1 MDTNALYAHPLII
14 LSQEVAKAPP
24 FGVFADYLNL
34 GVIVVVL
41 FLAYTRKVRFEGEVK
56 EKDAEIVALKEA
68 LKEYT
73 EHYQKE
79 VLPALIEVTKV
90 SGEVVAFLNK
100 RRN

>member
-1 MDTNALYAHPLII
+1 MIIAQATDLTNPISAFAAYA
-14 LSQEVAKAPP
+14 
-24 FGVFADYLNL
+24 DL
-34 GVIVVVL
+34 GVIVVL
-41 FLAYTRKVRFEGEVK
+41 LILIYSGKLRRESEVT
-56 EKDAEIVALKEA
+56 EKDKEIAELKST

>member
-1 MDTNALYAHPLII
+1 MKWA
-14 LSQEVAKAPP
+14 QEVMESAPA

-41 FLAYTRKVRFEGEVK
+41 GLAYTRKVRFEGEVK
-56 EKDAEIVALKEA
+56 EKDAEITELKSE
-68 LKEYT
+68 LREYI

-79 VLPALIEVTKV
+79 VLPALIELTKV
-90 SGEVVAFLNK
+90 SGEIVTYLNK

>member
-1 MDTNALYAHPLII
+1 MIWATAHVP
-14 LSQEVAKAPP
+14 S

-41 FLAYTRKVRFEGEVK
+41 FLAYSRKVRFEGEVK
-56 EKDAEIVALKEA
+56 EKDVEIKELKDA

-79 VLPALIEVTKV
+79 VLPALIEVTRV
-90 SGEVVAFLNK
+90 SGEVVAYLNK
-100 RRN
+100 RRS

>member
-1 MDTNALYAHPLII
+1 MW
-14 LSQEVAKAPP
+14 LSQATTNPL
-24 FGVFADYLNL
+24 GDFAGYADL
-34 GVIVVVL
+34 GIVVIFLVL
-41 FLAYTRKVRFEGEVK
+41 FFSGKVRREGEVRERDQEIK
-56 EKDAEIVALKEA
+56 ELKET

-90 SGEVVAFLNK
+90 SGEIVAYLNK